1 MTDIKP
7 SMPASHDEAEIR
19 SLMER
24 WAKAVRGEDRAAI
37 RRDHDG
43 NILMFDVP
51 APLMTRG
58 LEAYMASW
66 DMFLAHVDKPVAFAL
81 SDIDVTCGADV
92 AFATAIGNCV
102 DVPPDGR
109 REPLQ
114 FRLTMGLR
122 KIDGRWRVMHEHH
135 SVPAA

>member
-1 MTDIKP
+1 MTNEKP
-7 SMPASHDEAEIR
+7 STAPSQDETEIR
-19 SLMER
+19 SLIEL
-24 WAKAVRGEDRAAI
+24 WAGAVRSEDRAAI

-43 NILMFDVP
+43 GILMFDVP
-51 APLMTRG
+51 APLVTRG

-81 SDIDVTCGADV
+81 SDIQVTCGADV

-102 DVPPDGR
+102 DVTPDGG
-109 REPLQ
+109 REPLE

>member
-1 MTDIKP
+1 MTNDKP
-7 SMPASHDEAEIR
+7 PVPASHEEAEIR
-19 SLMER
+19 SLMEH
-24 WAKAVRGEDRAAI
+24 WAGAVRGEDRAAI

-43 NILMFDVP
+43 DILMFDVP
-51 APLMTRG
+51 PPLATRG

-81 SDIDVTCGADV
+81 SDIQVTCGADV

-102 DVPPDGR
+102 DVTPDGR

-114 FRLTMGLR
+114 FRLTVGLR